1 RSHVHQPSV
10 TPLTRQHVDQSAN
23 TSLYRPVQYAAVRVT
38 IVVPCY
44 NEEKRLDTKAFLDF
58 RFEGHDLEFLFANDG
73 SRDGTLHVI
82 DTMRAIFAK
91 PFLSRW
97 IFDVEIIARFIKLR
111 GRDAAVNAIYEL
123 PIRTWHDVAGSKV
136 KSRDFIRALA
146 DLWKI
151 HRAYRIR

>member
-1 RSHVHQPSV
+1 MGV
-10 TPLTRQHVDQSAN
+10 
-23 TSLYRPVQYAAVRVT
+23 
-38 IVVPCY
+38 
-44 NEEKRLDTKAFLDF
+44 
-58 RFEGHDLEFLFANDG
+58 
-73 SRDGTLHVI
+73 
-82 DTMRAIFAK
+82 
-91 PFLSRW
+91 
-97 IFDVEIIARFIKLR
+97 DVEIIARFIKLR